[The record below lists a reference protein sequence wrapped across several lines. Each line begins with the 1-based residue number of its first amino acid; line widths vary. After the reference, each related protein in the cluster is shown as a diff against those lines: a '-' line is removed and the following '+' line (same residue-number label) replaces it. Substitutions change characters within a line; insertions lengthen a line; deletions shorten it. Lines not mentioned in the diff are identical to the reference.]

1 MYNYNYQQ
9 DNAYTLQ
16 QNEKSNIK
24 LIGKVAGL
32 CIIAYTVLEN
42 LLTIPLIYPTLYN
55 LYNTNM
61 FFQDTVTILLSI
73 FCLLVPFAIGGR
85 YLGKRLKCEPY
96 PLEKPYDTKLSVS
109 AVFLGFFVC
118 LVANYISSEFVSFIE
133 SFGYTLSYNDF
144 EVPSTVTGRIYY
156 LITIAVVPALCE
168 EVAVRGAIMQPLRR
182 YGDKFA
188 IVISAVVF
196 AILHG
201 NMVQIPFALIA
212 GIGLGYVACIT
223 GSLWPS
229 IAVHCINNLYSCIT
243 SFMLEDIKDTATLN
257 RVYLIVMISL
267 YIISIIGSV
276 IFVFIKGHRSLNKI
290 TTYLTGGQKI
300 KAFFISVPMIIA
312 LGIMFYITSNYIS
325 RG

>member
-9 DNAYTLQ
+9 DNTYSLQ

-42 LLTIPLIYPTLYN
+42 LLTLPLLSPTLYN
-55 LYNTNM
+55 LYYTNM
-61 FFQDTVTILLSI
+61 FFQDTVTILLSV
-73 FCLLVPFAIGGR
+73 FCLLVPFAIGGK
-85 YLGKRLKCEPY
+85 YLGKNLKCDPY
-96 PLEKPYDTKLSVS
+96 PLEKPYDTKLAVS

-118 LVANYISSEFVSFIE
+118 LAANYISNEFVSFVE
-133 SFGYTLSYNDF
+133 SFGYTLSYSDF
-144 EVPSTVTGRIYY
+144 EVPSSLTGRIYY
-156 LITIAVVPALCE
+156 VITIAVVPALCE
-168 EVAVRGAIMQPLRR
+168 EVAIRGAIMQPLRR

-188 IVISAVVF
+188 IVISAMVF

-212 GIGLGYVACIT
+212 GIGLGYVVCIT

-229 IAVHCINNLYSCIT
+229 IAVHCINNIYSCVT
-243 SFMLEDIKDTATLN
+243 SFMVEDIQDTATLN
-257 RVYLIVMISL
+257 RIYLILMLSL
-267 YIISIIGSV
+267 YVISIIGSV
-276 IFVFIKGHRSLNKI
+276 VFVFIKGHRSLNKI
-290 TTYLTGGQKI
+290 TTYSTVGQKA
-300 KAFFISVPMIIA
+300 KAFFINVPMIVA
-312 LGIMFYITSNYIS
+312 LGIMIYITSNYIS